1 MSDFKK
7 ILVIN
12 FGSTS
17 TKIGIFHDEEPV
29 ITKSF
34 DHGTD
39 DYPAKFANLVEHR
52 AFAEGLIERFVSENG
67 YQLEDFDAFVARGG
81 AQVFIQSG
89 AYLINDIMYD
99 DTFRFGGD
107 SHPGKL
113 GTQISHGFSQKF
125 GKPAYIV
132 NGPSVDEF
140 NELARVTGLRDIY
153 RQSRIHTLNQ
163 KEVAYRYA
171 RENNLK
177 YTDLNLIICHIG
189 GGISVTA
196 HKKGKMVDSNDIIE
210 GEGPMSPTRAGA
222 LPVIPLLRMAYS
234 GKYSEME
241 LILRNVKTGGLI
253 DHLGTADLREAET
266 RIAEGDHYVEVVV
279 DSMIYQIG
287 KTAGSMAVALGGK
300 IDAILITGGMAKSP
314 RLISVLSEWISWLGP
329 ISVYPGEFE
338 MQGLASGIMRVLRGE
353 EEAHEYTGV
362 DVWTGFER

>member
-17 TKIGIFHDEEPV
+17 TKLGIFHDEEAV
-29 ITKSF
+29 LTRSF
-34 DHGTD
+34 DHGTE
-39 DYPAKFANLVEHR
+39 DYPGKFANLVEHR
-52 AFAEGLIERFVSENG
+52 EFAEVLIERLLDENG
-67 YQLEDFDAFVARGG
+67 YRLEDFDVFVARGG

-89 AYLINDIMYD
+89 AYLINQIMYD
-99 DTFRFGGD
+99 DTFKFGGD

-113 GTQISHGFSQKF
+113 GTQISYGYSQKY

-140 NELARVTGLRDIY
+140 DEVARITGLSDIY

-171 RENNLK
+171 RENNLN
-177 YTDLNLIICHIG
+177 YTDLNLIVCHIG

-196 HKKGKMVDSNDIIE
+196 HKLGKMVDSNDIIE

-222 LPVIPLLRMAYS
+222 LPVLPLLRMAFS
-234 GKYSEME
+234 GSYTEKE
-241 LILRNVKTGGLI
+241 LILRTVKSGGLI
-253 DHLGTADLREAET
+253 DHLGTADLREAEKQ
-266 RIAEGDHYVEVVV
+266 IAEGDHYAQVVV
-279 DSMIYQIG
+279 DAMIYQIA
-287 KTAGSMAVALGGK
+287 KMAGSMAVVLKGK
-300 IDAILITGGMAKSP
+300 VDAIIITGGMAKSQ
-314 RLISVLSEWISWLGP
+314 RLLEILSEWISWLGP
-329 ISVYPGEFE
+329 IVVYPGEFE

-353 EEAHEYTGV
+353 EEVHEYTGV
-362 DVWTGFER
+362 DVWAGFDR